1 MTGRRHA
8 CNRADRTA
16 DSDRILGA
24 ARPWPAALLVATVTA
39 ATAMQVS
46 VIGRTYQVP
55 DEVSSPQSAGSRS
68 QPEAAAIQEVT
79 IRGRR
84 GWNLA
89 APLRKLQADASGL
102 FTLDAEEVDRVEL
115 LVSNGSS
122 GGAGTLAGYLWDGT
136 RFGPLPIG
144 ASLDA
149 ARGVFTWQPGVG
161 FVGAYHFVFLQGI
174 EPAAIRRDVRIVLHP
189 KRSGRVGPQV
199 TIDAPKRGQELVQP
213 FTLTGWAVDLDD
225 SGGPGIELVQVWAH
239 PLTGEPRILLGTA
252 TYGGARPDVAELH
265 GKTYRDCGLWLEVNG
280 LAPGVYDLAVVA
292 RSTAAGG
299 FVPAVMVRVT
309 VR

>member
-1 MTGRRHA
+1 MTARRRA
-8 CNRADRTA
+8 CNRSDRSADR
-16 DSDRILGA
+16 DRILGA
-24 ARPWPAALLVATVTA
+24 ARPWGAALLVATVTA
-39 ATAMQVS
+39 TAMQMS
-46 VIGRTYQVP
+46 VIGRSNQVP
-55 DEVSSPQSAGSRS
+55 DEASAPQSADSRS
-68 QPEAAAIQEVT
+68 QPAADAAQALT

-89 APLRKLQADASGL
+89 APLRKLQPDASGL
-102 FTLDAEEVDRVEL
+102 VTINAEEVDRVEL
-115 LVSNGSS
+115 LVSSGSS
-122 GGAGTLAGYLWDGT
+122 GDAGRFDGYLWDGT

-161 FVGAYHFVFLQGI
+161 FVGAYHFVFMQGV
-174 EPAAIRRDVRIVLHP
+174 EPAAMRRDVRIVLHP
-189 KRSGRVGPQV
+189 KRSGRVGPQITV
-199 TIDAPKRGQELVQP
+199 DAPRRGQELVQP

-225 SGGPGIELVQVWAH
+225 PGGPGIELVQVWAH

-265 GKTYRDCGLWLEVNG
+265 GKTYRDSGLRLDVNG

>member
-1 MTGRRHA
+1 MTGRRRA
-8 CNRADRTA
+8 CNRADRSA
-16 DSDRILGA
+16 DCDRILGA
-24 ARPWPAALLVATVTA
+24 ARPWPAALFVATVTA
-39 ATAMQVS
+39 ATAMQMS
-46 VIGRTYQVP
+46 VIARSNQAP
-55 DEVSSPQSAGSRS
+55 HEASAPQSTGSPSR
-68 QPEAAAIQEVT
+68 PTADETLAVP

-89 APLRKLQADASGL
+89 APLRKLQPDASGL
-102 FTLDAEEVDRVEL
+102 VTMDAEEVDRVEL
-115 LVSNGSS
+115 FVSSGSS
-122 GGAGTLAGYLWDGT
+122 EGAGTFAGYLWDGT

-199 TIDAPKRGQELVQP
+199 TIDAPRRGQELVQP

-225 SGGPGIELVQVWAH
+225 PGGPGIELVQVWAH

-252 TYGGARPDVAELH
+252 TYGSARPDVAELH
-265 GKTYRDCGLWLEVNG
+265 GKTYRDSGLWLEVNG
-280 LAPGVYDLAVVA
+280 LAPGGYDLAVVA

-299 FVPAVMVRVT
+299 FVPAVMIRVT